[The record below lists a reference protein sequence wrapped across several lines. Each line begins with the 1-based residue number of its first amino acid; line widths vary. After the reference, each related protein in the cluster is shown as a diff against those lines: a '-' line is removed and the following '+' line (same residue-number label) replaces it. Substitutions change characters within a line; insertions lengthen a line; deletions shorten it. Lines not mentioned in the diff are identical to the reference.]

1 MRRALIAVALLAL
14 AGSTVRGDDENQDQI
29 KGGLSFRQEVQVTV
43 VNVDAYVRDRDGR
56 PVTDLEQSDF
66 RVTMNGDPM
75 EISNF
80 TLLTE
85 DLIRST
91 WQAFQDVPATA
102 QVEAAPPAEAVP
114 DVEPI
119 WVVLYIDN
127 ENLRP
132 LDRNRVLGSVREFVI
147 DNLAEPVQMM
157 VLSYERSLKVAQPFT
172 SDSRAVT
179 DTLRDMKRVT
189 GGRVERDNRRSELL
203 ERITEVANEDASSGG
218 QRYGQ
223 ETRLM
228 QDINGYA
235 QEELN
240 DLTFTLRA
248 FNQAIGM
255 LSGLEGRKSI
265 VYVSSGLPMS
275 PGLGL
280 MHQYAITFQDSSI
293 LSRRSQFNRQADFQS
308 LTTAANAQ
316 DVTLYTFDASGLN
329 PLEGFSAD
337 TRYSMDPTAASIGS
351 NDYQASLEYMAA
363 ATGGIAVVNA
373 NDLSPGFTKVR
384 DDLFSYYSLG
394 FRIESGDQDK
404 VHRIDV
410 EVPGRGDL
418 DVRFRRRFVEKSLE
432 SKVQDRV
439 FSSLMVDVDDNP
451 MDLQLDI
458 NAPAPATG
466 SRWTLPV
473 HLSFPLDSVALLPEG
488 EDYVGRVV
496 LFVGARDEDGTSSEI
511 QRQQHEVR
519 IPAAG
524 YEEAR
529 KQRFGLD
536 VQLLMEEGPQ
546 RVALGLMDEITRQAS
561 YVQRSI
567 RVP

>member
-1 MRRALIAVALLAL
+1 MRRALIAMAVLVLV
-14 AGSTVRGDDENQDQI
+14 GSNVHGDDVDRDQVR
-29 KGGLSFRQEVQVTV
+29 GGLSFRQEVQVTV
-43 VNVDAYVRDRDGR
+43 VNVDVYVRDRDGN
-56 PVTDLEQSDF
+56 PVTGLEPTDF
-66 RVTMNGDPM
+66 RVTMNGDPV
-75 EISNF
+75 EVSNF
-80 TLLTE
+80 AVLTE
-85 DLIRST
+85 DVIRSR
-91 WQAFQDVPATA
+91 W
-102 QVEAAPPAEAVP
+102 QVEHEPPQPPGSDEASLGEPVP
-114 DVEPI
+114 EIEPI

-132 LDRNRVLGSVREFVI
+132 LDRNRVLGSVRSFVI
-147 DNLAEPVQMM
+147 DNLEEPVRMM
-157 VLSYERSLKVAQPFT
+157 VLSYERSLKVKQPFT
-172 SDSRAVT
+172 SDSREVT
-179 DTLRDMKRVT
+179 DALRDMKRVT
-189 GGRVERDNRRSELL
+189 GGRVERDNRRNELL
-203 ERITEVANEDASSGG
+203 ERITEVANEDAGSGN

-223 ETRLM
+223 EMRLM

-248 FNQAIGM
+248 FSQAIGM

-265 VYVSSGLPMS
+265 IYVSSGLPMS

-280 MHQYAITFQDSSI
+280 MHQYAMTFKDTSI

-337 TRYSMDPTAASIGS
+337 TRYSMDPTAASIGT

-373 NDLSPGFTKVR
+373 NDLSPGLTKVR
-384 DDLFSYYSLG
+384 NDLFSYYSLG

-410 EVPGRGDL
+410 EVPGRDDL

-451 MDLQLDI
+451 MDLRLDVGD
-458 NAPAPATG
+458 PSPATG
-466 SRWTLPV
+466 ARWNLPV

-488 EDYVGRVV
+488 DEYVGRVV

-519 IPAAG
+519 IPTAS
-524 YEEAR
+524 YDEAR
-529 KQRFGLD
+529 TQRFGLD

>member
-1 MRRALIAVALLAL
+1 MRRALIAIGLLVL
-14 AGSTVRGDDENQDQI
+14 VGPSVRGDDVDRDRVR
-29 KGGLSFRQEVQVTV
+29 GGLSFRQEVQVTV
-43 VNVDAYVRDRDGR
+43 VNVDVYVRDRDGN
-56 PVTDLEQSDF
+56 PVTDLGPSDF
-66 RVTMNGDPM
+66 RVTMNGDPVQV
-75 EISNF
+75 SNF
-80 TLLTE
+80 AVLTE
-85 DLIRST
+85 DVIRSR
-91 WQAFQDVPATA
+91 WQDETA
-102 QVEAAPPAEAVP
+102 PPGLAGADETPPAEAAP
-114 DVEPI
+114 EIEPI

-132 LDRNRVLGSVREFVI
+132 LDRNRVLGSVRSFVI
-147 DNLAEPVQMM
+147 ENLEEPVRMM

-179 DTLRDMKRVT
+179 DALRDMKRVT
-189 GGRVERDNRRSELL
+189 GGRVERDNRRNELL
-203 ERITEVANEDASSGG
+203 ERINEVANEDAGSGT

-248 FNQAIGM
+248 FSQAIGM

-265 VYVSSGLPMS
+265 IYVSSGLPMS

-280 MHQYAITFQDSSI
+280 MHQYALTFQDSAI
-293 LSRRSQFNRQADFQS
+293 LSRRSQFNRQSDFQS
-308 LTTAANAQ
+308 LTTTANAQ

-351 NDYQASLEYMAA
+351 NDYQASLEFMAA

-373 NDLSPGFTKVR
+373 NDLSPGLTKVR
-384 DDLFSYYSLG
+384 NDLFSYYSLG

-410 EVPGRGDL
+410 EVPGRD
-418 DVRFRRRFVEKSLE
+418 DVEVRFRRRFVEKSLE

-439 FSSLMVDVDDNP
+439 FSALMVDVDDNP
-451 MDLQLDI
+451 MDLRLDVGD
-458 NAPAPATG
+458 PAPATG
-466 SRWTLPV
+466 SRWNLPV

-488 EDYVGRVV
+488 DEYVGRVV

-511 QRQQHEVR
+511 QRQHHEVR
-519 IPAAG
+519 IPAAS
-524 YEEAR
+524 YDEAR
-529 KQRFGLD
+529 TQRFGLD
-536 VQLLMEEGPQ
+536 VQLLMEDGPQ